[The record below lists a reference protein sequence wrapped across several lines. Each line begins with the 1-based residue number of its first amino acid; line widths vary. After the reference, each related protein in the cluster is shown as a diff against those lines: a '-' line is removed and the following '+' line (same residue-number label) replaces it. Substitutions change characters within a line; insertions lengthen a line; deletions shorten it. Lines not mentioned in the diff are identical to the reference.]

1 MSEEVRESNNYD
13 WLFRDLVFQSLE
25 YDNQLDYLIEVG
37 IYGKTD
43 NWERLKEREIGW
55 RSSKLINDLRS
66 NPIELEEFESMTLF
80 QREKILFEKKDFLE
94 IEEKLLKEFLPMEK
108 EYRER
113 KEFEKNVDKEES
125 KWFEPS
131 KTQWNLVIFK
141 KPIWEALDYYI
152 KLKRQRELKKHEES
166 TFFTICNFAWPKR
179 SKYKRR
185 SFNVESYHKYL
196 NSDMWK
202 SRRERALKR
211 DNNTCQECGEPAEC
225 VHHKTYE
232 RVFIEPLY
240 DLISLC
246 NSCHEFVHTKS
257 DFEKRN

>member
-1 MSEEVRESNNYD
+1 MIEEVSGSNNYEWIFND
-13 WLFRDLVFQSLE
+13 RVFQSLY
-25 YDNQLDYLIEVG
+25 YDKQLEILMDIG
-37 IYGKTD
+37 IYGETD
-43 NWERLKEREIGW
+43 NWKRLKDREIRW
-55 RSSKLINDLRS
+55 RSNSLIMELRG
-66 NPIELEEFESMTLF
+66 NPEELEEFESMTPF
-80 QREKILFEKKDFLE
+80 QKEKVLFEEKNFTE
-94 IEEKLLKEFLPMEK
+94 EREKLLDHFLPIQKHRMEV
-108 EYRER
+108 
-113 KEFEKNVDKEES
+113 KEFEENIEKEEA
-125 KWFEPS
+125 KWFEPH
-131 KTQWNLVIFK
+131 KTQWNTVIFK